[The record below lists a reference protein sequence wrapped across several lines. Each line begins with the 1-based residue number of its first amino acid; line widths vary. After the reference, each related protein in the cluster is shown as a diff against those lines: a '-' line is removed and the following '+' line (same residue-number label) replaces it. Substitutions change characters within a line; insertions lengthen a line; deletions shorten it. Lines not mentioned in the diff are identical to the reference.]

1 VDRERND
8 RVSTR
13 QELKNISGQART
25 RAVQVRTGLSRA
37 SAELILIV
45 TVLLWSGSYTASRYA
60 VTHGFEP
67 VAYSAVRFL
76 IGSVIFVAVVLWREG
91 SMRIERRDLVL
102 LAPAVLVG
110 IVINQVAFNY
120 SVSFT
125 DAAVVALIFG
135 TLPIFTSILSM
146 LLGWERLTTRH
157 WVATAVSFGGVALVA
172 LGVGGQLSADLGGV
186 LLAITASAAFAA
198 YSVYVGRL
206 MQRYS
211 VYRVTAVVVLS
222 GTIPMLMIASPQIAS
237 MDWAHLEPLAWGAF
251 AYIVFMFVST
261 TYLWFIAI
269 ERVGASHATLWANL
283 QPFLGAIV
291 AVIIL
296 SEGLGPFQIAGGVV
310 IAISI
315 MLSRS
320 RAQPTTPRLD

>member
-1 VDRERND
+1 MNARRELR
-8 RVSTR
+8 T
-13 QELKNISGQART
+13 LTGQARNQAG
-25 RAVQVRTGLSRA
+25 RVGTGLSRA

-67 VAYSAVRFL
+67 VAYSATRFL
-76 IGSVIFVAVVLWREG
+76 VGSVIFVAVVFWREG
-91 SMRIERRDLVL
+91 SMRIERRDIGL
-102 LAPAVLVG
+102 LLPAVLVG

-120 SVSFT
+120 AVSFT

-135 TLPIFTSILSM
+135 TLPIFTSILTM
-146 LLGWERLTTRH
+146 LLGWEKLTTRH

-186 LLAITASAAFAA
+186 LFAIVASAAFAA

-211 VYRVTAVVVLS
+211 VYRVTAVVVVA
-222 GTIPMLMIASPQIAS
+222 GTVPMLIVASPQIAR
-237 MDWAHLEPLAWGAF
+237 MDWTGLEPLAWGAF

-261 TYLWFIAI
+261 TYLWFIAL

-283 QPFLGAIV
+283 QPFLGALV

-296 SEGLGPFQIAGGVV
+296 SESLGVFQIAGGVV

-315 MLSRS
+315 ALSRS
-320 RAQPTTPRLD
+320 RAQPVTGRLD